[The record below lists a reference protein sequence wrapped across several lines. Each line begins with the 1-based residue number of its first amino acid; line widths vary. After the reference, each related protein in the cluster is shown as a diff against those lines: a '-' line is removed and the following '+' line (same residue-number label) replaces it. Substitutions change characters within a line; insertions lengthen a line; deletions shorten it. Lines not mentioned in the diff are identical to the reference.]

1 MLNYFYPRYYLAES
15 PPDTDSAGE
24 TEAGEATGAT
34 SSRDTYGLIDS
45 AVETTTPSVV
55 TTFQTGGRNTINAPQ
70 PPNTINTNGIVAVKV
85 KINKSGKVI
94 NAIPGAKG
102 TNTTNKYFLDKSK
115 EAALETTFFP
125 KETGVEKEEGIIVYT
140 FSSGSFS
147 GSKISTRDKVINS
160 IHIQDVEKPIKQDG
174 ETRRVD
180 IKGTEG
186 SMYTITVK
194 TSSGC
199 SILNEEIENFKLPV
213 DGKHSFHINFPKIDA
228 SISSE
233 TYEFEMILSADTIPY
248 RKVVGDVELPT
259 KVQTKTT
266 LYQYKDPTITFTN
279 ASTQTGPALTVS
291 GSDVTKTGPALTR
304 HSDTSGQVSSTYA
317 LTITENPDDTAGF
330 LYVNKNVNFIDNIT
344 SDKVVRKI
352 VRRET
357 SGDNTVTKTLR
368 LDPAP
373 AVSTGSAVTDTG
385 MITDSDGNIS
395 GDLHEDMIMNG
406 SVSYTKTV
414 VSSVDTNNCYIPTD
428 KFKLMDT
435 NNLFE
440 DMEVE
445 GRGIFGSGTRILKID
460 CDEKIVTLS
469 SRHIIKKDTELTF
482 KHNVNGWFKVH
493 SNMDSEGKACIE
505 LYEPQRVPDRIEL
518 SFDKSKTLVDARV
531 KQSGSGTNSVT
542 LSSEI
547 KILEYGTE
555 DITYT
560 LDLDNFITKTPNA
573 YDQDVDVKKE
583 TATSIYLLAKDTDD
597 NATDKEATVVKN
609 PQHGTVGSWNATR
622 NAIQYEP
629 HAGFTGQDSFT
640 FTVSDGTN
648 SSSEKRVFITVN

>member
-1 MLNYFYPRYYLAES
+1 MLNYFYPRYYLAEGGT
-15 PPDTDSAGE
+15 DTGGRA
-24 TEAGEATGAT
+24 TEAAGAT
-34 SSRDTYGLIDS
+34 DVRSGS
-45 AVETTTPSVV
+45 ADYASTGYAERTTTPSVI
-55 TTFQTGGRNTINAPQ
+55 TTFQTSGRNTITAPQ
-70 PPNTINTNGIVAVKV
+70 PPNAINTNGIVAVKV

-115 EAALETTFFP
+115 EAALDTTFVP
-125 KETGVEKEEGIIVYT
+125 KETDIEKEEGVIVYT
-140 FSSGSFS
+140 FNSSSFS
-147 GSKISTRDKVINS
+147 KPKISTRGKVINS

-174 ETRRVD
+174 ERRRVD
-180 IKGTEG
+180 IKGTENA
-186 SMYTITVK
+186 MYTITVK

-199 SILNEEIENFKLPV
+199 SILSEEIENFKLPV
-213 DGKHSFHINFPKIDA
+213 DGKHSFHIAFPKIDA

-233 TYEFEMILSADTIPY
+233 TYEFEMIPSADTTIY
-248 RKVVGDVELPT
+248 KEVINGTQLPT
-259 KVQTKTT
+259 RIQTKKTI
-266 LYQYKDPTITFTN
+266 YQYKDPTITFTN
-279 ASTQTGPALTVS
+279 TSTQTGPALSVS

-304 HSDTSGQVSSTYA
+304 HSDISGQVSSTYA
-317 LTITENPDDTAGF
+317 LTITENPDDTEGF
-330 LYVNKNVNFIDNIT
+330 FYVNKNVNFRDNIT

-395 GDLHEDMIMNG
+395 GDLYGDMIMSG

-428 KFKLMDT
+428 KFKLIDT

-445 GRGIFGSGTRILKID
+445 GRGIFGSGTKILKID

-518 SFDKSKTLVDARV
+518 SFDRSKTSIEARV

-555 DITYT
+555 DVTYT
-560 LDLDNFITKTPNA
+560 LNLDNFITKTPNA
-573 YDQDVDVKKE
+573 YDQDVDIKKE

-597 NATDKEATVVKN
+597 NATDKTATVVKN

-622 NAIQYEP
+622 NAINYEP
-629 HAGFTGQDSFT
+629 HTGFTGQDSFT
-640 FTVSDGTN
+640 FTVSDGVN